1 MVIET
6 IKEMFNKVGSKLGY
20 GEINIISSNRPELC
34 DYQSD
39 DCFRL
44 AKVHHKSPFMI
55 GQEIVEEIKQ
65 DESFSLYFSEVNAV
79 NPGFINITLSST
91 FINKMLE
98 RMNNEEKFGIKKP
111 EKVETFVLDYGGPNI
126 AKPLHVGHMRTAIV
140 GESIKRIINYMGHKT
155 IADVHLGDFGLQI
168 GQVIYGIRERNIA
181 LEDLT
186 LDDLS
191 EIYPIMSGRCKE
203 DEEVKEE
210 CARITKELQ
219 EGSTE
224 YLDYYKKIHEL
235 SKGDIKRIYDYLDVH
250 FDYWYGEMDARDYIP
265 KVEEVLNSKNLLI
278 DSEGA
283 KVIDVSDET
292 DTKEIPPL
300 IFRKSNGAYLYGSTD
315 MGTLYQREVDFNPDY
330 ILYITDLRQSLHF
343 KQVFRASL
351 KSGITDAKLEHLG
364 YGTINGLDGKP
375 YKTRSGHTPKLDD
388 LFKDVE
394 QIFISKK
401 EDNKDMSESDRKK
414 IVNAILKFADLQN
427 SREKDYIFD
436 INKFSSVVGK
446 TGPYILY
453 TYLRI
458 NKILKNENIIHN
470 LSNNV
475 YNEEDRKLR
484 LKLLDLE
491 KNLTLAFKERKP
503 HYLVDYIYQVALFTN
518 TFYQNNHI
526 LGLEDEIKKNDWL
539 YILSLTSKVL
549 EEMLKLIMIEIP
561 EYM

>member
-6 IKEMFNKVGSKLGY
+6 IKEMFNKVGLKLGY
-20 GEINIISSNRPELC
+20 GEINIITSNRPELC

-39 DCFRL
+39 DCFRF
-44 AKVHHKSPFMI
+44 AKEHHKSPLLI
-55 GQEIVEEIKQ
+55 GQEIVEELKKE
-65 DESFSLYFSEVNAV
+65 ESFTLYFSEVNAV
-79 NPGFINITLSST
+79 APGFINITLSST

-98 RMNNEEKFGIKKP
+98 RMNNEKKFGIKKP

-140 GESIKRIINYMGHKT
+140 GESIKRIIDYMGHKT

-168 GQVIYGIRERNIA
+168 GQVIYGIKERNIN
-181 LEDLT
+181 LKDLT

-191 EIYPIMSGRCKE
+191 EIYPIMSARCKE

-224 YLDYYKKIHEL
+224 YLDYYNKIHEL

-265 KVEEVLNSKNLLI
+265 KVEEILNNKNLLI

-283 KVIDVSDET
+283 KVIDVRENT

-315 MGTLYQREVDFNPDY
+315 MGTIYQREIDFNPDY

-458 NKILKNENIIHN
+458 NKILKNEKIVHN

-491 KNLTLAFKERKP
+491 KNLTMAFKERKP
-503 HYLVDYIYQVALFTN
+503 HYLVDYIYQVALYTN

-539 YILSLTSKVL
+539 YILSLTSKIL

>member
-1 MVIET
+1 MISYEPFYQTLKNKGISTYKLINEFNVSRSLIDRLKHNKPISTVTLNDLCT
-6 IKEMFNKVGSKLGY
+6 ILNCE
-20 GEINIISSNRPELC
+20 
-34 DYQSD
+34 
-39 DCFRL
+39 
-44 AKVHHKSPFMI
+44 
-55 GQEIVEEIKQ
+55 
-65 DESFSLYFSEVNAV
+65 
-79 NPGFINITLSST
+79 
-91 FINKMLE
+91 
-98 RMNNEEKFGIKKP
+98 
-111 EKVETFVLDYGGPNI
+111 
-126 AKPLHVGHMRTAIV
+126 
-140 GESIKRIINYMGHKT
+140 
-155 IADVHLGDFGLQI
+155 
-168 GQVIYGIRERNIA
+168 
-181 LEDLT
+181 
-186 LDDLS
+186 
-191 EIYPIMSGRCKE
+191 
-203 DEEVKEE
+203 
-210 CARITKELQ
+210 
-219 EGSTE
+219 
-224 YLDYYKKIHEL
+224 
-235 SKGDIKRIYDYLDVH
+235 
-250 FDYWYGEMDARDYIP
+250 
-265 KVEEVLNSKNLLI
+265 VEEVLNSKNLLI

-283 KVIDVSDET
+283 KVIDVSDNA
-292 DTKEIPPL
+292 DTKETPPL

-539 YILSLTSKVL
+539 YVLSLTSKVL